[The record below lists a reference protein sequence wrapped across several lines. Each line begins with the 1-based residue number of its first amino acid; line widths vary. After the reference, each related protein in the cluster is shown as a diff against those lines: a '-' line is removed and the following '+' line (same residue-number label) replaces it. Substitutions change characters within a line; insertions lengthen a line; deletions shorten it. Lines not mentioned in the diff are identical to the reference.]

1 MKFTVECVGK
11 AGGRIGKISNLR
23 GQPDMIHETPLFL
36 VTTLGGSAPHL
47 TQDNL
52 HLVVQ
57 KERPICVPAQ
67 HFCDHSKTLTAFK
80 KGVAHF
86 AALKSHSVC
95 VSVQDPSKA
104 TPSGYNEKRG
114 ISLWTYS
121 GRQVLS
127 AERYLTLVEAM
138 QPDWY
143 ESLNDADTDKES
155 SKKRITKSIAI
166 SSSLLDQCIEGHKN
180 SSELQKAVLFA
191 PLLGGHSELDRRRW
205 AKEVAERLSGG
216 IEGFSLLGIH
226 TNGLT
231 AENIEP
237 EVASCLA
244 RSSLDPLP
252 PKYPRQSFGAWNPLT
267 VLSLIEVGIDM
278 FDSSFPFLVTER
290 RGALTFASSLDST
303 HSNNTVNQESFKHQ
317 DKKFKSDEKNSTG
330 AEDDKKTKDNKEN
343 CLEEEGAI
351 TSPFE
356 ICLKEES
363 NFELMEPLLEGC
375 ACYSCKNFTRSYI
388 HHLVKVNEMLAP
400 VLLMI
405 HNLHH
410 WNTFFES
417 IRSAIKEDKLDELK
431 TAVEASIKGL

>member
-1 MKFTVECVGK
+1 MKFTVEHMGK
-11 AGGRIGKISNLR
+11 AGGRIGKISSLR
-23 GQPDMIHETPLFL
+23 SQPDIIHETPLFL

-52 HLVVQ
+52 HLVIQ
-57 KERPICVPAQ
+57 KERPVCVPAQ
-67 HFCDHSKTLTAFK
+67 HFCDHVKTLTSFK

-104 TPSGYNEKRG
+104 TPSGYNDKKG

-121 GRQVLS
+121 GRQILS
-127 AERYLTLVEAM
+127 AERYLMLVEAM

-143 ESLNDADTDKES
+143 ESLNDADTDSDS
-155 SKKRITKSIAI
+155 SKKRIAKSFAL
-166 SSSLLDQCIEGHKN
+166 SSALLDQSIEGHKN
-180 SSELQKAVLFA
+180 SSELQKAALFA
-191 PLLGGHSELDRRRW
+191 PLLGGHSESDRRRW
-205 AKEVAERLSGG
+205 SKEVAERLSNG
-216 IEGFSLLGIH
+216 IQGFSLLGIH

-237 EVASCLA
+237 QVASSLA
-244 RSSLDPLP
+244 KSSLDPLP
-252 PKYPRQSFGAWNPLT
+252 PEYPRQSFGAWNPLT
-267 VLSLIEVGIDM
+267 VLGLIEVGMDI

-290 RGALTFASSLDST
+290 RGALIFPNSPNST
-303 HSNNTVNQESFKHQ
+303 PSKKTDNQKPLEHQ
-317 DKKFKSDEKNSTG
+317 DKKLKSEKNSAG
-330 AEDDKKTKDNKEN
+330 EQNKKTKDDKEN
-343 CLEEEGAI
+343 GLEEEDAV

-356 ICLKEES
+356 ICLKDER
-363 NFELMEPLLEGC
+363 NFELMEPLLDGC
-375 ACYSCKNFTRSYI
+375 TCYACNNFTKSYI

-410 WNTFFES
+410 WKTFFES
-417 IRSAIKEDKLDELK
+417 IRSAIKEDKLEELK
-431 TAVEASIKGL
+431 TTVEASIESL